1 MSPPN
6 RRSGI
11 GDLNGWTIPLLKLNL
26 VLIPILA
33 GGMLTWGSWV
43 TVETIK
49 NAEFR
54 NRGDRYT
61 AAQAA
66 EDFSNLREWVR
77 NLVATIQSER

>member
-11 GDLNGWTIPLLKLNL
+11 GDLNGWTVPLLKLNL

-49 NAEFR
+49 NAGHRSSEH
-54 NRGDRYT
+54 YT
-61 AAQAA
+61 EANAAK
-66 EDFSNLREWVR
+66 DFSDLREWVR
-77 NLVATIQSER
+77 DLVATIQSER